1 MTLREFR
8 ILVQQLPG
16 DSHLSR
22 ELRKHITERTRTEDL
37 PEDAWDLNQ
46 HLLALVV
53 DKIEVLTWIQLDPKT
68 RSSQP
73 AFLPRPGVRR
83 RRGAAS
89 WLSGFGISKE

>member
-8 ILVQQLPG
+8 IFIQQLPG

-22 ELRKHITERTRTEDL
+22 ELRKHVTERTRTEDL
-37 PEDAWDLNQ
+37 PEDAWSMDQ
-46 HLLALVV
+46 HLLALLV

-68 RSSQP
+68 RPSQP

-83 RRGAAS
+83 RKGTSA
-89 WLSGFGISKE
+89 WLSGFGITKE